1 MVIVIRFLIELTL
14 TILREN
20 DVGALTKP
28 LGSFG
33 ILEKQNLN
41 FSKSS
46 QTKQVKS
53 SQVEESNKLFPTPF
67 CFFSVGPLM
76 FQSLPKRSDGTY

>member
-1 MVIVIRFLIELTL
+1 MVIVIRFLIELTS

-20 DVGALTKP
+20 DVGALTKS

-33 ILEKQNLN
+33 ILEKQNFN
-41 FSKSS
+41 FSKWS

-67 CFFSVGPLM
+67 CFF
-76 FQSLPKRSDGTY
+76 